1 VITIGATGH
10 QNIPYEAV
18 TFVEE
23 GIANVISHADQ
34 QPTGV
39 SLLAAGAG
47 QLFAKALL
55 GAGGRLHVILPCYG
69 YEKTF
74 SQQTDLDCLLALLQK
89 ADTIETLDNPFPSE
103 DAFLE
108 AG

>member
-1 VITIGATGH
+1 M
-10 QNIPYEAV
+10 
-18 TFVEE
+18 
-23 GIANVISHADQ
+23 
-34 QPTGV
+34 
-39 SLLAAGAG
+39 LAAGAG

-74 SQQTDLDCLLALLQK
+74 SKQTDLDCLLALLQK
-89 ADTIETLDNPFPSE
+89 ADTIETLDNSFPSE

>member
-34 QPTGV
+34 QPAGV

-55 GAGGRLHVILPCYG
+55 GAGGRLHVILFRATAT
-69 YEKTF
+69 K
-74 SQQTDLDCLLALLQK
+74 K
-89 ADTIETLDNPFPSE
+89 PSLSKRTWI
-103 DAFLE
+103 AFWPSYRKRTQ
-108 AG
+108 